1 MLLTELFHPEML
13 SALAAAGHGGRV
25 LIADGHYP
33 GSAAIGPN
41 ARTVHLN
48 LAPGLMDVTTVLDV
62 VLRAVPVESAIVMV
76 PPPEQPEPEA
86 LEAHRRRLDPV
97 VLDRIDRFAF
107 YAQARSEDLALA
119 VITADTRTY
128 ANILLTIG
136 VRSTL

>member
-1 MLLTELFHPEML
+1 MLLTELLHPEML

-25 LIADGHYP
+25 LITDGHYP
-33 GSAAIGPN
+33 GSTAVGPN

-48 LAPGLMDVTTVLDV
+48 LAPGLMDVSTVLDV
-62 VLRAVPVESAIVMV
+62 LLRAVPVESAMVMV
-76 PPPEQPEPEA
+76 PPPEQPDPEA
-86 LEAHRRRLDPV
+86 IEAHRRRLEPV
-97 VLDRIDRFAF
+97 VPDRIDRFAF

-136 VRSTL
+136 VRSTH

>member
-1 MLLTELFHPEML
+1 MLLTELLHPEML

-33 GSAAIGPN
+33 GSTAVGPN

-48 LAPGLMDVTTVLDV
+48 LAPGLMDVSTVLDV
-62 VLRAVPVESAIVMV
+62 VLRAVPVESAMVMV
-76 PPPEQPEPEA
+76 PPPQQPDPEA
-86 LEAHRRRLDPV
+86 IEAHRRRLEPV
-97 VLDRIDRFAF
+97 VPDRIDRLAF

-136 VRSTL
+136 VRSTH

>member
-1 MLLTELFHPEML
+1 ML

-33 GSAAIGPN
+33 GSTAVGPN

-48 LAPGLMDVTTVLDV
+48 LAPGLMDVSTVLDV
-62 VLRAVPVESAIVMV
+62 LLRAVPVESAMVMV
-76 PPPEQPEPEA
+76 PPPEQPDPEA
-86 LEAHRRRLDPV
+86 IEAHRRRLEPV
-97 VLDRIDRFAF
+97 VTDRIDRFAF
-107 YAQARSEDLALA
+107 YAEARSEDLALA

-136 VRSTL
+136 VRSTH

>member
-1 MLLTELFHPEML
+1 ML

-33 GSAAIGPN
+33 GSTAVGPN

-48 LAPGLMDVTTVLDV
+48 LAPGLMDVSTVLDV
-62 VLRAVPVESAIVMV
+62 LLRAVPVESAMVMV
-76 PPPEQPEPEA
+76 PPPEQPDPEA
-86 LEAHRRRLDPV
+86 IEAHRRRLEPV
-97 VLDRIDRFAF
+97 VPDRIDRFAF

-119 VITADTRTY
+119 VMTADTRTY

-136 VRSTL
+136 VRSTH

>member
-1 MLLTELFHPEML
+1 VLLTELLHPEML

-33 GSAAIGPN
+33 GSTAVGPN

-48 LAPGLMDVTTVLDV
+48 LAPGLMDVSTVLDV
-62 VLRAVPVESAIVMV
+62 VLRAVPVEAATVML
-76 PPPEQPEPEA
+76 PPPEEPEPEA
-86 LEAHRRRLDPV
+86 IEAHRRRLDPV
-97 VLDRIDRFAF
+97 ALDGVDRFAF

-136 VRSTL
+136 VRSTP